1 MEGTTLNLKKL
12 VILTFTS
19 VLATTLVACTS
30 PGGNKPDTANDV
42 LTQTGGN
49 SKIGAQ
55 ELNDSQLSAQDAK
68 NLKAAGFNAKNIIY
82 FDYDSSQLKSDDE
95 QTVERHAQYLL
106 DNPSVKIVLEG
117 HADERGSREYNMAL
131 GEKRAYSV
139 KKLLELKG
147 VGKQQVDTVS
157 FGEEKPDIDGHE
169 EQSWSAN
176 RRAVF
181 VYASN

>member
-1 MEGTTLNLKKL
+1 LNLKKL
-12 VILTFTS
+12 VIITFTS
-19 VLATTLVACTS
+19 VLATSLVGCAS
-30 PGGNKPDTANDV
+30 KGGKNSDLANDAMSQSGGNAT
-42 LTQTGGN
+42 
-49 SKIGAQ
+49 IGAQ
-55 ELNDSQLSAQDAK
+55 ALNDSQLSAQDAE
-68 NLKAAGFNAKNIIY
+68 NLKAAGFEAKNIVY

-95 QTVERHAQYLL
+95 QTVEKHAQYLL
-106 DNPSVKIVLEG
+106 DNPGVKIVLEG

-131 GEKRAYSV
+131 GEKRAYSI

-147 VGKQQVDTVS
+147 VGKQQVGTVS
-157 FGEEKPDIDGHE
+157 FGEEKPDVDGHE